1 MTIYALSSGPG
12 ISGVAV
18 IRLSGQDTSKVIQL
32 LTGKE
37 TPKPRVATLRKIN
50 KINTS
55 ELIDEGLILWFPGP
69 ESYTGEDMAEIQ
81 VHGSKAVV
89 DALHSSLSDVEN
101 CRLAE
106 PGEFTKLAFQNGK
119 INLLKAESIADLISS
134 ETEIQRQQAIKIV
147 NGKSSDQFNF
157 LREKLLKILSH
168 VEAKIDFPEEDLPNN
183 ILDEIKNNSDEV
195 INKIKKILNDQ
206 KVGERIREGFKIA
219 IVDPTNAGKSS
230 LMNYLSNRDVAI
242 VSEIAGT
249 TRDVIETHLNINGY
263 PVIISDTAGI
273 RDSQDE
279 IEKKG
284 IKLALKKA
292 EESDLRIVVL
302 HPENLDFKP
311 FLEDSN
317 TENTIVVLNK
327 SDIKLGK
334 PPGIGN
340 YFRFNHLGKNLKD
353 INIIHTSIKEEENLV
368 DLINAIKEKLK
379 NKFISSDDIFI
390 TRERHRQHLQQ
401 CLDHLNNFNQK
412 KEIEDY
418 DKAAEDLRLA
428 TRHLGII
435 VGKVDVE
442 EILGSIFNDFCIGK

>member
-12 ISGVAV
+12 VSGVAV

-37 TPKPRVATLRKIN
+37 LPKPRVATLRKIN

-89 DALHSSLSDVEN
+89 DALHSSLSGIEN

-134 ETEIQRQQAIKIV
+134 ETEIQRQQAIKIM
-147 NGKSSDQFNF
+147 NGKSSYQFNF
-157 LREKLLKILSH
+157 LREKLLKILSQ

-183 ILDEIKNNSDEV
+183 ILDEIKNSSNEV

-219 IVDPTNAGKSS
+219 ILGPTNAGKSS
-230 LMNYLSNRDVAI
+230 LMNHLSNRDVAI

-249 TRDVIETHLNINGY
+249 TRDVIETHLNIDGY

-273 RDSQDE
+273 RVSKDE

-284 IKLALKKA
+284 IKLSLNRA
-292 EESDLRIVVL
+292 EEADLKLVVVDAKS
-302 HPENLDFKP
+302 LDFTDVLKS
-311 FLEDSN
+311 LLN
-317 TENTIVVLNK
+317 ENAILVINK
-327 SDIKLGK
+327 SDL
-334 PPGIGN
+334 
-340 YFRFNHLGKNLKD
+340 LEKD
-353 INIIHTSIKEEENLV
+353 IDSEIKKTNHVLISIKENKNIEE
-368 DLINAIKEKLK
+368 LILKIKNNLK
-379 NKFISSDDIFI
+379 NKFLTSNDIFI

-412 KEIEDY
+412 KEIEDF

>member
-12 ISGVAV
+12 ISGIAV
-18 IRLSGQDTSKVIQL
+18 IRISGQDTSKAIEL
-32 LTGKE
+32 MTGKRV
-37 TPKPRVATLRKIN
+37 PKPRVATLRKIN

-55 ELIDEGLILWFPGP
+55 ELIDEGIILWFPGP

-81 VHGSKAVV
+81 VHGSKAVI
-89 DALHSSLSDVEN
+89 DALHNNISKIKN

-134 ETEIQRQQAIKIV
+134 ETEIQRQQAIKIM
-147 NGKSSDQFNF
+147 NGRSADQFNY

-168 VEAKIDFPEEDLPNN
+168 VEAKIDFPDEDLPKDILNEIKKSSDDVFKN
-183 ILDEIKNNSDEV
+183 LEKILD
-195 INKIKKILNDQ
+195 DQ

-219 IVDPTNAGKSS
+219 ILGPTNAGKSS
-230 LMNYLSNRDVAI
+230 LLNHLSNRDVAI

-249 TRDVIETHLNINGY
+249 TRDVIETHLNIEGY
-263 PVIISDTAGI
+263 PVIVSDTAGI
-273 RDSQDE
+273 RESKNE

-284 IKLALKKA
+284 IKLSLNRA
-292 EESDLRIVVL
+292 EEADLKLVVVDAK
-302 HPENLDFKP
+302 NLDFTDVLKK
-311 FLEDSN
+311 LLD
-317 TENTIVVLNK
+317 ENAILVINK
-327 SDIKLGK
+327 SDLLKKDIDPEIKK
-334 PPGIGN
+334 I
-340 YFRFNHLGKNLKD
+340 NHVLISIKDNLNIDDLILKIKNNLK
-353 INIIHTSIKEEENLV
+353 S
-368 DLINAIKEKLK
+368 
-379 NKFISSDDIFI
+379 KFITSDDILI

-401 CLDHLNNFNQK
+401 CLDHLKNFNQK
-412 KEIEDY
+412 KEIADF

-428 TRHLGII
+428 TRHLGMI

>member
-12 ISGVAV
+12 LAGVAIIRISGPETSLV
-18 IRLSGQDTSKVIQL
+18 IES

-37 TPKPRVATLRKIN
+37 KPKPRMAILRKIN
-50 KINTS
+50 NINTS
-55 ELIDEGLILWFPGP
+55 ELIDEGIILWFPGP
-69 ESYTGEDMAEIQ
+69 ESYTGEDMAEIH
-81 VHGSKAVV
+81 VHGGKAVILAV
-89 DALHSSLSDVEN
+89 QNEIAKIKN

-134 ETEIQRQQAIKIV
+134 ETEIQRQQAIKIM
-147 NGKSSDQFNF
+147 NGKSADQFNF

-168 VEAKIDFPEEDLPNN
+168 VEAKIDFPDEDLPNN
-183 ILDEIKNNSDEV
+183 ILDEIKNDSNDV
-195 INKIKKILNDQ
+195 IQKIEKILNDQ

-219 IVDPTNAGKSS
+219 ILGPTNAGKSS
-230 LMNYLSNRDVAI
+230 LINHLSNRDVAI

-249 TRDVIETHLNINGY
+249 TRDVIETHLNIDGY

-273 RDSQDE
+273 RESKDE

-284 IKLALKKA
+284 IKLSLNRA
-292 EESDLRIVVL
+292 EEADLKLVVVDAKSPDFTDVL
-302 HPENLDFKP
+302 KGLLDENAILV
-311 FLEDSN
+311 
-317 TENTIVVLNK
+317 INK
-327 SDIKLGK
+327 SDLLEKEIDSEIKN
-334 PPGIGN
+334 I
-340 YFRFNHLGKNLKD
+340 NHVL
-353 INIIHTSIKEEENLV
+353 ISIKDNKNIDE
-368 DLINAIKEKLK
+368 LISKIKNNLK
-379 NKFISSDDIFI
+379 NKFITSDDILI
-390 TRERHRQHLQQ
+390 TRERHRQHLEQ

-412 KEIEDY
+412 KEIEDF

-428 TRHLGII
+428 TRHLGMI

>member
-18 IRLSGQDTSKVIQL
+18 IRLSGPETSKVIKL

-37 TPKPRVATLRKIN
+37 LPKPRVATLRKIN

-89 DALHSSLSDVEN
+89 DTLNSSLSDIDN

-119 INLLKAESIADLISS
+119 INLLQAESIADLISS
-134 ETEIQRQQAIKIV
+134 ETEIQRQQAIKIM
-147 NGKSSDQFNF
+147 NGKSSDQFNL

-183 ILDEIKNNSDEV
+183 ILDEIKKSSDEV
-195 INKIKKILNDQ
+195 TNKIEKILNDQ

-219 IVDPTNAGKSS
+219 IVGPTNAGKSS

-273 RDSQDE
+273 RNSKDE

-292 EESDLRIVVL
+292 EESDLKIVVL

-311 FLEDSN
+311 FLVGSN
-317 TENTIVVLNK
+317 SENTIVVLNK

-334 PPGIGN
+334 PQGIGN
-340 YFRFNHLGKNLKD
+340 YLRFDHLGKNLND
-353 INIIHTSIKEEENLV
+353 IIIIHTSIKEEKNLV

-379 NKFISSDDIFI
+379 NKFISSDDILI

-401 CLDHLNNFNQK
+401 CMDHLNNFNKK
-412 KEIEDY
+412 KEIEDF

-428 TRHLGII
+428 TRHLGMI